1 MPEAELFLEL
11 TNLVDIDPFALIG
24 ISVSTDEKR
33 IAKRYRT
40 IAKQLH
46 PDALVNASTQK
57 GITSTH
63 AAQIIARIVNPSY
76 QKLKHEKSR
85 QETLSTL
92 RFRVLRLV
100 RTEKLIPT
108 FDNARQLAYIEE
120 DSLEVYYEQAIRQLA
135 QIQFTT
141 VDQLHACSLEIGQLN
156 LVYLHRKTNAT
167 IRQKRAGL
175 ISKTVL
181 PSAVDKTTSKTDA
194 STAPASVSKLNQG
207 KGDRSSNSQETHTSP
222 SPHLL
227 AVDYA
232 AKHTERAKTYLRQ
245 RSYDYAIQE
254 LREALKLAPQSPE
267 IHSMI
272 GQAYYKQSLIGM
284 AKAHFKQAY
293 RLNPNHKV
301 VKKYIELLDLSAELE
316 KEGVHSG
323 TSSRPEKTATESSDT
338 RNTTTPK
345 KAWLGRLLRR

>member
-1 MPEAELFLEL
+1 MPEAELSLEL
-11 TNLVDIDPFALIG
+11 TSLVDIDPFALIG
-24 ISVSTDEKR
+24 ISVSADEKR

-46 PDALVNASTQK
+46 PDALANASTQQ
-57 GITSTH
+57 GITPTH

-76 QKLKHEKSR
+76 QKLKHGKSR

-108 FDNARQLAYIEE
+108 FDNAQQLAHIEE

-175 ISKTVL
+175 ISKAGL
-181 PSAVDKTTSKTDA
+181 PSAVDKTTSKTNA
-194 STAPASVSKLNQG
+194 STAPASVSELNQG
-207 KGDRSSNSQETHTSP
+207 KGDGSSNSQEKSTSQ
-222 SPHLL
+222 SPYLL
-227 AVDYA
+227 TVDYV
-232 AKHTERAKTYLRQ
+232 AKHIERAKTYLRQ

-254 LREALKLAPQSPE
+254 LREALKLSPQNPE

-272 GQAYYKQSLIGM
+272 GQAYYKQSLTGM

-301 VKKYIELLDLSAELE
+301 VKKYIELLGLSAELE

-323 TSSRPEKTATESSDT
+323 TSSQSEKTAAESSNTRDT
-338 RNTTTPK
+338 ITSK